1 MNGMKDEMKHEIKTP
16 LLAVDAVILFGAGIV
31 LIKREN
37 PPYEGC
43 FALPGGFVE
52 IGETIED
59 AAARE
64 AREETGLAID
74 ILGLV
79 GIYSDPGR
87 DPRGHVVSAA
97 FLSTG
102 KGELASGSDARSA
115 EVFPLTKLPRLAFD
129 HHRIV
134 RDALR
139 LAERLGGVHQIK
151 VE

>member
-1 MNGMKDEMKHEIKTP
+1 MKKEIKTP
-16 LLAVDAVILFGAGIV
+16 LLAVDAIILFRRGIV

-37 PPYEGC
+37 PPYQGC

-52 IGETIED
+52 IGETIEE
-59 AAARE
+59 AVARE

-74 ILGLV
+74 LLGLV

-115 EVFPLTKLPRLAFD
+115 EVFPLTGLPKLAFD
-129 HHRIV
+129 HDKIIG
-134 RDALR
+134 DALL
-139 LAERLGGVHQIK
+139 LAERLECMHQIK